1 MMLLLVLRPR
11 QNGQD
16 SIAGSSASDETNAAL
31 TLLFNN
37 GRTDSRADYFLAVII
52 CIGSRKRTTFHY
64 TDTLHTSC
72 SE

>member
-11 QNGQD
+11 KNGQD
-16 SIAGSSASDETNAAL
+16 PIAGSAL

-52 CIGSRKRTTFHY
+52 CIGSRIRTTFHY